1 MKIGQKYQGVISGIK
16 PYGAFVELENGVK
29 GLIHISEIRTG
40 YVDSIYNVFKVG
52 QSVNVQVIDYDE
64 YSGKASLSMRTLEEE
79 KHHFPQRHR
88 FSNNKAKIGFKPL
101 EDNMPTWMAESLAFL
116 RGDTENNG

>member
-16 PYGAFVELENGVK
+16 PYGAFVDLENGVK
-29 GLIHISEIRTG
+29 GLIHISEIKTG
-40 YVDSIYNVFKVG
+40 YVDSIYNVFKIG
-52 QSVNVQVIDYDE
+52 QTVQVQVIDYDE

-88 FSNNKAKIGFKPL
+88 FSNSRSKIGFKPL
-101 EDNMPTWMAESLAFL
+101 AESMPDWMTESLVFL
-116 RGDTENNG
+116 REEKERN